1 MGENEVIRRGRMPTT
16 HWSQIG
22 RAASGDGRSLEALLT
37 LYQVPLKSHL
47 VSRFGASK
55 DEVEDWFQGFVHDKI
70 LMRDILGGADRA
82 RGRFRTF
89 LINSLERYVIQQ
101 HRRNGARKRYP
112 EGGFVTLEEWQLE
125 DPEQASLMVEAFDAA
140 WGRVLLDEAIRRT
153 QEECLR
159 KGRPEI
165 WGLVRDRL
173 VEPILHGGPVI
184 SYTELVTRYGLE
196 SPVRA
201 ANLLTTG
208 KRMFQRKLEAVV
220 REYADEDEVGGELS
234 HIEQILSLY

>member
-1 MGENEVIRRGRMPTT
+1 MGDTNVMKRGRMPTT

-22 RAASGDGRSLEALLT
+22 RAASGDGGSLDALLS
-37 LYQVPLKSHL
+37 LYQGPLKAHL
-47 VSRFGASK
+47 VSRFGAGK
-55 DEVEDWFQGFVHDKI
+55 DDVEDWFQGFVHEKI
-70 LMRDILGGADRA
+70 LVRDLLMGADRA

-101 HRRNGARKRYP
+101 HRRSGARKRYP
-112 EGGFVTLEEWQLE
+112 EGGFVTLEQWELQ

-140 WGRVLLDEAIRRT
+140 WGRVLLDEVIRRT
-153 QEECLR
+153 REECIR

-165 WGLVRDRL
+165 WGLLLDRL
-173 VEPILHGGPVI
+173 VDPILHGGAVI
-184 SYTELVTRYGLE
+184 SYSELVERYGFE

-208 KRMFQRKLEAVV
+208 KRMFQRNLEAVV
-220 REYADEDEVGGELS
+220 REYADADEVGGELS
-234 HIEQILSLY
+234 HIERILSLY